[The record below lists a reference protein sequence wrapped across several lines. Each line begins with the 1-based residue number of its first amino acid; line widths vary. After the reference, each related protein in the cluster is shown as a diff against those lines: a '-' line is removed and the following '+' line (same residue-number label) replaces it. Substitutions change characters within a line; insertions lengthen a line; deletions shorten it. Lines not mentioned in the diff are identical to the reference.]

1 MMKALVLGGGGAK
14 GFAHVGV
21 IRALE
26 EKGFVPDLI
35 IGVSAGALV
44 GAGYSLLSDSKR
56 LWEIS
61 LGICRKGK
69 KLLRFANSAARG
81 NRGSFF
87 NAATCLHMNTFRAAI
102 PYGLFFGAL
111 KKHMKGYRFSDIR
124 IPFKCVSTIM
134 DSGELFVHEE
144 GSIFEAL
151 RSSMAI
157 PGIFAPS
164 RHKGFSLADGGIL
177 NNIPVSLAKEEGCSL
192 VVAVNLSINNRKN
205 EIDTSNSILE
215 TIDGYKAEEF
225 QRRELAVADVVITP
239 LTRRNVGLLDF
250 SSCIELMNESYE
262 ETLKCNF
269 VGVTQ

>member
-1 MMKALVLGGGGAK
+1 MIKALVLGGGGAK

-44 GAGYSLLSDSKR
+44 GAGYALLSDSKR

-61 LGICRKGK
+61 LEICRKGK
-69 KLLRFANSAARG
+69 KLLRFANSAARE
-81 NRGSFF
+81 NRGLLF
-87 NAATCLHMNTFRAAI
+87 NAATCFHINTFKAL
-102 PYGLFFGAL
+102 PFGLYLNAL
-111 KKHMKGYRFSDIR
+111 KKGLKGYRFSDTR

-151 RSSMAI
+151 RASMAI
-157 PGIFAPS
+157 PGIISPFS
-164 RHKGFSLADGGIL
+164 HKGFSLADGGIV
-177 NNIPVSLAKEEGCSL
+177 NNIPVSIAKEEGCTL
-192 VVAVNLSINNRKN
+192 VLAVDLSSNNRKVG
-205 EIDTSNSILE
+205 IDTSNSILE
-215 TIDGYKAEEF
+215 IIDVYKVEEF
-225 QRRELAVADVVITP
+225 QRKELALADVVISP
-239 LTRRNVGLLDF
+239 LNKRNIGLLDF

-262 ETLKCNF
+262 ETLKF
-269 VGVTQ
+269 DLIGVSQ